1 MHQIKKLTEKEQIE
15 MYMKLPKEEIISML
29 IESHK
34 IIEEFNAPFLKD
46 YIRDEEIH
54 KMD

>member
-29 IESHK
+29 IESNK
-34 IIEEFNAPFLKD
+34 IIEELNAPFLKA
-46 YIRDEEIH
+46 YICDEEIH
-54 KMD
+54 EMD